1 MKIRNLIPLVALLAL
16 PAAAMAQT
24 PEERVATALDRA
36 EEVGI
41 PVALLESKISEAN
54 AKGVA
59 MEQIAMAVERRLEGL
74 TRARDAMA
82 RGADDL
88 DAAQVSVAA
97 DALEN
102 GVNEA
107 VLAEIAATTPL
118 ERRTVALAALGQ
130 LAAEGIVS
138 EDALQQVS
146 DALARNPNSLG
157 EIPGVAAV
165 LADLPAPVSVGP
177 PASVS
182 TPGQAAPPEAPQ
194 RPVRRPPGG

>member
-1 MKIRNLIPLVALLAL
+1 MKIRTLIPMVALLAL
-16 PAAAMAQT
+16 PAAAIAQT
-24 PEERVATALDRA
+24 PEERVSTALDRA

-41 PVALLESKISEAN
+41 PVGLLESKIFEAN
-54 AKGVA
+54 AKGIA
-59 MEQIAMAVERRLEGL
+59 MEQIAMAVERRLDGL

-102 GVNEA
+102 GVSEA
-107 VLAEIAATTPL
+107 VLEEIASTTPL

-130 LAAEGIVS
+130 LVAEGIVP

-157 EIPGVAAV
+157 EIPGVPEI
-165 LADLPAPVSVGP
+165 LADLPAPVTVGP
-177 PASVS
+177 PASVA
-182 TPGQAAPPEAPQ
+182 TPGEAGPPEAPG
-194 RPVRRPPGG
+194 RPVPTPPGG

>member
-1 MKIRNLIPLVALLAL
+1 MKIRTFIPLIALLAL

-24 PEERVATALDRA
+24 PDERIGTALDRA
-36 EEVGI
+36 EEAGI

-54 AKGVA
+54 AKGIA
-59 MEQIAMAVERRLEGL
+59 MDQIAMAVERRLDGL

-82 RGADDL
+82 QGADDL

-102 GVNEA
+102 GVSEA

-130 LAAEGIVS
+130 LVAEGIVP
-138 EDALQQVS
+138 EDALLRVS
-146 DALARNPNSLG
+146 DALARNPNSLTG
-157 EIPGVAAV
+157 IPGVPEV
-165 LADLPAPVSVGP
+165 LADLPAPVTVGP
-177 PASVS
+177 PASVA
-182 TPGQAAPPEAPQ
+182 TPGQAGPPEVPQ
-194 RPVRRPPGG
+194 RPVPTPPGG